1 MVHDLKAANGRM
13 LKAGWLCNLLAHHEI
28 YSLITS
34 FCVIIKLSI
43 SQNTSKETARVPKCT
58 ANQLLHHICKTC

>member
-13 LKAGWLCNLLAHHEI
+13 LKAGWLFNLLAHHEI

-43 SQNTSKETARVPKCT
+43 LKKIKTSMKEYTKVIK
-58 ANQLLHHICKTC
+58 LLIEKPTR